1 MDLCALFENLVKQKD
16 SELFFYLAFDLDI
29 QPLDIAFKWI
39 LYAFVGI
46 LDIDEILLLWDRII
60 AYDSLYLLSLTAA
73 ALLLYRK
80 DQIMKCKT
88 SEEVIVRTYFPQNLL
103 ANKPLSFEFFQLC
116 FSDTSVIKWTPL
128 VVDFLFT
135 E

>member
-1 MDLCALFENLVKQKD
+1 MLLFIFSSNHTRISYFYRLHSVDNQKGSLLELCALFENLVKQKD

-46 LDIDEILLLWDRII
+46 LDIDEVLLLWDRII
-60 AYDSLYLLSLTAA
+60 AYDNLSLLPLTAA

-80 DQIMKCKT
+80 DQIMMCKT
-88 SEEVIVRTYFPQNLL
+88 SEEAMVRLKSQ
-103 ANKPLSFEFFQLC
+103 
-116 FSDTSVIKWTPL
+116 V
-128 VVDFLFT
+128 
-135 E
+135 